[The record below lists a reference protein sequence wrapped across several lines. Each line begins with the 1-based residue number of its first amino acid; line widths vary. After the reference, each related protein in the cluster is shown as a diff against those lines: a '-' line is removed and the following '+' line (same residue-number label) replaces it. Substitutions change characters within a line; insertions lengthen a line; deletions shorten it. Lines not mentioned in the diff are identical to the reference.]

1 MCVWSWNIS
10 LTIYELPYMELFG
23 MVPKPGTMFGVWW
36 NKGLAK
42 SSGLQQVALCSSP
55 AVFSMGPVV
64 WFGFRSVEESSLYG
78 RFVISCG
85 NVAHLVARIEPTDEN
100 KTLWWGLVIQPL
112 GSLYRASRNLGTFN
126 SATLRASS
134 EAGVGYW
141 SQLLHQS
148 GVDVLALDLD
158 PPRDQSKVRWCT
170 ARGWAGK
177 KALGCR
183 WCICEDL
190 VTWDLFLGDRSW

>member
-1 MCVWSWNIS
+1 MPPTSCI
-10 LTIYELPYMELFG
+10 LFI
-23 MVPKPGTMFGVWW
+23 
-36 NKGLAK
+36 
-42 SSGLQQVALCSSP
+42 SSGFFDGS
-55 AVFSMGPVV
+55 G
-64 WFGFRSVEESSLYG
+64 GFRSVEESSLYG

-85 NVAHLVARIEPTDEN
+85 NVAHLVSRIEPTDEN

-158 PPRDQSKVRWCT
+158 PPPRSKQ
-170 ARGWAGK
+170 G
-177 KALGCR
+177 ALVHGSGLS
-183 WCICEDL
+183 WEESAWMQMMQMMYLWGPGDL
-190 VTWDLFLGDRSW
+190 GLVFRREW